1 MHTLAGLPPEL
12 FLLISDFLSVV
23 DITCLSLCN
32 RRFRELSLRQIIGQS
47 PLTKH
52 EKLSVLNR
60 LERDSPEYFACDI
73 CHVLHRYDG
82 SESFGLSG
90 LRRER
95 TCRLPC
101 VGEWF
106 SYSFIL
112 DSRYNWS
119 YRLSFLQLKLAMRRF
134 YYGPRAG
141 ISTNSLSYTQVR
153 QFPPDMISLFSQEA
167 EIYPKLPGLHLRIQ
181 DIVLVKTR
189 DTLVRVLHNI
199 SRPNPVRICIHYGP
213 ETVIRFVKSLLRRQV
228 ASLTHNCGLCN
239 TDSEIEIVGFD
250 SQIALI
256 VTRWS
261 NLGPGL
267 TQEDPL
273 WKTHAYWPFGPRGR
287 LDHPPHPTSFCSPCL
302 CFEKTISCSYEE
314 LQSRNLGYL
323 KDQQYK
329 NGKPFIQRGSHL
341 WYISYKEPMKG
352 RGVNF
357 IWSHIK
363 GRWAIYRR
371 EKADVKRKARKSP
384 VYKSPSTE
392 IRGSDSSF
400 DFSTS
405 LQQLWLFMYLCD
417 L

>member
-12 FLLISDFLSVV
+12 FLLISDLLSVV
-23 DITCLSLCN
+23 DFTCLSLCN

-73 CHVLHRYDG
+73 CHVLHQYDG
-82 SESFGLSG
+82 SESFGLSKWHH
-90 LRRER
+90 ER

-101 VGEWF
+101 VDKWL
-106 SYSFIL
+106 SYLFAL
-112 DSRYNWS
+112 DIRFDRN

-141 ISTNSLSYTQVR
+141 ISTDSLSCTQVT
-153 QFPPDMISLFSQEA
+153 QCPPDMILLFSHEA

-181 DIVLVKTR
+181 DIVLAKTQ
-189 DTLVRVLHNI
+189 DTLVRVLRNI
-199 SRPNPVRICIHYGP
+199 SKSNPVRICVHYGP
-213 ETVIRFVKSLLRRQV
+213 PTIIWFVKSLLRRQV
-228 ASLTHNCGLCN
+228 ASLTHNCGSCN
-239 TDSEIEIVGFD
+239 TDSDIKIVGCD

-256 VTRWS
+256 VTRWT

-273 WKTHAYWPFGPRGR
+273 WKTHAFPSGRRGR
-287 LDHPPHPTSFCSPCL
+287 LDHPPHPTSFCSPRL
-302 CFEKTISCSYEE
+302 CFEKTTSCSYEE

-329 NGKPFIQRGSHL
+329 NGKPFS
-341 WYISYKEPMKG
+341 
-352 RGVNF
+352 
-357 IWSHIK
+357 
-363 GRWAIYRR
+363 
-371 EKADVKRKARKSP
+371 
-384 VYKSPSTE
+384 
-392 IRGSDSSF
+392 
-400 DFSTS
+400 
-405 LQQLWLFMYLCD
+405 
-417 L
+417 

>member
-12 FLLISDFLSVV
+12 FLLIADFLSVV

-32 RRFRELSLRQIIGQS
+32 RRFRELSLGQMIGQS
-47 PLTKH
+47 PLTKN
-52 EKLSVLNR
+52 EKLSILNR

-90 LRRER
+90 LHQER

-101 VGEWF
+101 VDEWF

-112 DSRYNWS
+112 DSHYNWS

-141 ISTNSLSYTQVR
+141 ISTDSLSYTQIR
-153 QFPPDMISLFSQEA
+153 QFPPDTISLFSQEA

-181 DIVLVKTR
+181 DIVLAKTR

-199 SRPNPVRICIHYGP
+199 SRPNPIRICTHYGP

-228 ASLTHNCGLCN
+228 ASLTHNCALCN

-250 SQIALI
+250 SQLALTM
-256 VTRWS
+256 TRWT

-273 WKTHAYWPFGPRGR
+273 WKTHA
-287 LDHPPHPTSFCSPCL
+287 D
-302 CFEKTISCSYEE
+302 
-314 LQSRNLGYL
+314 
-323 KDQQYK
+323 
-329 NGKPFIQRGSHL
+329 
-341 WYISYKEPMKG
+341 
-352 RGVNF
+352 
-357 IWSHIK
+357 
-363 GRWAIYRR
+363 
-371 EKADVKRKARKSP
+371 
-384 VYKSPSTE
+384 
-392 IRGSDSSF
+392 
-400 DFSTS
+400 
-405 LQQLWLFMYLCD
+405 
-417 L
+417 

>member
-1 MHTLAGLPPEL
+1 MRTLAGLPPEL
-12 FLLISDFLSVV
+12 FLLILDFLSVV

-32 RRFRELSLRQIIGQS
+32 HRFRELSLSQMIGQS
-47 PLTKH
+47 SLTKD
-52 EKLSVLNR
+52 EKLSILNR

-82 SESFGLSG
+82 SESFGLHG
-90 LRRER
+90 LYRER

-101 VGEWF
+101 VTKWF
-106 SYSFIL
+106 LYPFTL
-112 DSRYNWS
+112 DSCYNWN
-119 YRLSFLQLKLAMRRF
+119 YPLSFLQLKLAMRRF

-141 ISTNSLSYTQVR
+141 INTDSLSYTQIK
-153 QFPPDMISLFSQEA
+153 QFSSGTISLFSQDA

-181 DIVLVKTR
+181 DI
-189 DTLVRVLHNI
+189 
-199 SRPNPVRICIHYGP
+199 
-213 ETVIRFVKSLLRRQV
+213 TVTRFVKSLLRRQV

-250 SQIALI
+250 SQVALI
-256 VTRWS
+256 MTRWT

-273 WKTHAYWPFGPRGR
+273 WNTHSYWPFSSRER
-287 LDHPPHPTSFCSPCL
+287 LDHPPHPTSFCSPRL
-302 CFEKTISCSYEE
+302 CFEKTISCSYEK

-329 NGKPFIQRGSHL
+329 NGKPFIQRGL
-341 WYISYKEPMKG
+341 NFWNISYQEPMKENG
-352 RGVNF
+352 INSM
-357 IWSHIK
+357 WSQIK
-363 GRWAIYRR
+363 GRWATYRR
-371 EKADVKRKARKSP
+371 EKADETRNARDSP
-384 VYKSPSTE
+384 ISKSPSRE
-392 IRGSDSSF
+392 NRGSDSLF
-400 DFSTS
+400 DFSMS